1 MQTELCRSNADGRVS
16 RAYSGQ
22 GRSVAS
28 VHCSPPPPAER
39 TAKSGER
46 ARPRTHAPHTHTR
59 SGGSPPPQKQ
69 ACGRGSVRG
78 ADPGSSTPRPGS
90 PVSGGLSLPMVLFP
104 HIHGDS
110 AMSPRGAGTLHSRS
124 PLSPRRV
131 TTHGRSRRGQVRR
144 ARARALGRQPCASR
158 GASSTS
164 RPVPAADALASP
176 RESLPGPARPP

>member
-1 MQTELCRSNADGRVS
+1 MHGSIDGRGYHVYFMQTELCRSNAEGRVS

-59 SGGSPPPQKQ
+59 SGGSPPPKQ

-90 PVSGGLSLPMVLFP
+90 PVSRAQPSDGAVPTHSRRLCDEP
-104 HIHGDS
+104 
-110 AMSPRGAGTLHSRS
+110 PRGRNTPFPEPTLPPQSYDSRTWQPS
-124 PLSPRRV
+124 GPSAQSQGP
-131 TTHGRSRRGQVRR
+131 G
-144 ARARALGRQPCASR
+144 ARASALREPGRFQH
-158 GASSTS
+158 
-164 RPVPAADALASP
+164 LASCSS
-176 RESLPGPARPP
+176 R